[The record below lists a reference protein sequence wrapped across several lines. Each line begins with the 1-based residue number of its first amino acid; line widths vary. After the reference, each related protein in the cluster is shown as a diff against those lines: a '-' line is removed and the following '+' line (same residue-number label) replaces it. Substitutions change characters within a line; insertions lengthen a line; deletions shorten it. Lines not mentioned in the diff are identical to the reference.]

1 MNHAKSITSISHA
14 CTNTHTHTLVYENSW
29 MGSSKELYHRILQMN
44 FVSCLRNE
52 YLSLSLICMVKI
64 FSIVLGSMVSSV
76 AWNDQS
82 NILAGMQ
89 DGRFTVWYHP
99 TVVYTD
105 KDLLAGTICRRGGK

>member
-1 MNHAKSITSISHA
+1 MYGDALCDSD
-14 CTNTHTHTLVYENSW
+14 
-29 MGSSKELYHRILQMN
+29 
-44 FVSCLRNE
+44 
-52 YLSLSLICMVKI
+52 CMI
-64 FSIVLGSMVSSV
+64 IMIPDTGSMVTSV

-105 KDLLAGTICRRGGK
+105 KDLLYGAIVRREGR

>member
-1 MNHAKSITSISHA
+1 MN
-14 CTNTHTHTLVYENSW
+14 V
-29 MGSSKELYHRILQMN
+29 
-44 FVSCLRNE
+44 VSCLRNE

-64 FSIVLGSMVSSV
+64 FSIVLGSMVASV

-105 KDLLAGTICRRGGK
+105 KDLLTGTISRRGGK

>member
-1 MNHAKSITSISHA
+1 
-14 CTNTHTHTLVYENSW
+14 
-29 MGSSKELYHRILQMN
+29 
-44 FVSCLRNE
+44 
-52 YLSLSLICMVKI
+52 MVKI
-64 FSIVLGSMVSSV
+64 CSIVYNSLLGSMVSSV

-105 KDLLAGTICRRGGK
+105 KDLLTEIISRRGGK

>member
-1 MNHAKSITSISHA
+1 MQCDFLPIFDMSDMRLCAILRDSE
-14 CTNTHTHTLVYENSW
+14 CVMLPHT
-29 MGSSKELYHRILQMN
+29 
-44 FVSCLRNE
+44 
-52 YLSLSLICMVKI
+52 
-64 FSIVLGSMVSSV
+64 GSMVTSV

-105 KDLLAGTICRRGGK
+105 KDLLYGTIVRREGR